1 MRISDWSSDVCSS
14 DLLGFSKRATPTQTL
29 GTSRD
34 TAGRASSAEGAGTF
48 DEPDRLVNLI
58 GPRRFD
64 EYNRLCREISIIGA
78 GSRLFLNLI
87 SNAVWTVNPPEG
99 LNDADTAT
107 AQGYADQA
115 YSELYWM
122 TTRDRKSTRL
132 NSSH

>member
-78 GSRLFLNLI
+78 GRSEEPTSEHQSLMRL
-87 SNAVWTVNPPEG
+87 SYAVFC
-99 LNDADTAT
+99 
-107 AQGYADQA
+107 
-115 YSELYWM
+115 
-122 TTRDRKSTRL
+122 
-132 NSSH
+132 